1 MGEESKKSL
10 NQFSNNETIFLWER
24 LFTTLMEGKSSYRK
38 LQKEIENKYYDEK
51 KARERM
57 EKRFRDLIRLNE
69 NFTCHSIINFTDI
82 NYVRNVKMCPFNES
96 KNNIDNSKG

>member
-1 MGEESKKSL
+1 
-10 NQFSNNETIFLWER
+10 
-24 LFTTLMEGKSSYRK
+24 
-38 LQKEIENKYYDEK
+38 
-51 KARERM
+51 M

-96 KNNIDNSKG
+96 KNKIDNSKG